1 MVLISSEND
10 TEENLTKYTILLNS
24 LYNTL
29 KISFLQGK
37 EYVSLLY
44 GKENLTS
51 CCRRNGL
58 AGSRISYPS
67 SLR

>member
-10 TEENLTKYTILLNS
+10 TEENLTKRTILLNS
-24 LYNTL
+24 LYNIL

-44 GKENLTS
+44 GKKSLTS
-51 CCRRNGL
+51 GCRCNGL
-58 AGSRISYPS
+58 AGSRITYS
-67 SLR
+67 SSI